1 MRTRC
6 SYIEND
12 SVTYQIDITILDD
25 NSLSIELKIS
35 FNVKKRVE
43 SFKPLFLD
51 CMTTK
56 RIDYIRINN
65 KKIETSHHDYGRI
78 LLPSDSLKMG
88 KNVFESKI
96 VTSNAEEIGFFN
108 RQNCVF
114 AKNYPFGYSTIFP
127 CFDQPS

>member
-56 RIDYIRINN
+56 RIDYIKLTI
-65 KKIETSHHDYGRI
+65 KKSKQVIMI
-78 LLPSDSLKMG
+78 MG
-88 KNVFESKI
+88 EFYYHL
-96 VTSNAEEIGFFN
+96 TL
-108 RQNCVF
+108 
-114 AKNYPFGYSTIFP
+114 
-127 CFDQPS
+127 